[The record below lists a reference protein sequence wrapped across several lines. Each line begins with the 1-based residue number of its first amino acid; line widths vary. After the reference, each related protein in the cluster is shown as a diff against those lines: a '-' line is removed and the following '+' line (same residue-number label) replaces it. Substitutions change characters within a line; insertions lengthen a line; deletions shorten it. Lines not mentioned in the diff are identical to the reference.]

1 MRLATLAAAAGTA
14 AGTAWAQTFTY
25 QGPGGAAN
33 SPTTG
38 VWSAGGNFAGGA
50 APTSGTDW
58 TMSITHTSSAVTGG
72 TGFESENDIA
82 NNFVLSALSLNNTI
96 SNSNVIKGSS
106 IRFSDFTAPAA
117 PAAISLAGTRGF
129 SLDLNMSS
137 TGSLNINQNGSAH
150 LWLKRNLNTAGTVTV
165 GGTGTGMVHFG
176 VHGSAADHLSG
187 MGSLVKN
194 GAGVRLNL
202 AGQSTYS
209 GGTTLNAG
217 GLRLDNSST
226 FTNGALVSGPLGVG
240 SFAISGGYVVTDT
253 QSPPIIHNFTSINGT
268 AQFGSHTGD
277 GAKAVMTFARGVSLT
292 AAASTINVQRHSE
305 VHMRAGV
312 SQPPDVT
319 ASLTK
324 LGFGSLYLNGDS
336 SITGDV
342 VVGAGQMY
350 VGWAPSNA
358 TPAQKQAAKD
368 ATLGAAG
375 APLNSLTINASGWSD
390 QDRVSALQGR
400 GTIWV
405 SKARDSEDPD
415 VRYRTKARSGTTI
428 MPGVRPEDN
437 NLNQVN
443 LPGVLTIHSDLLME
457 PGSIFEVTLN
467 GPNAGDEDDNHSQL
481 RLHGE
486 VLLSG
491 ANLIPELNYI
501 PDEGDVLYIINNID
515 PDDLTIGQFAQGEMI
530 YLTSSVDGLTYPF
543 GISYQA
549 NAAYPGSDLYG
560 KITGGNDVALYSL
573 VPTPGTLALLGLGL
587 LAAARRRR

>member
-1 MRLATLAAAAGTA
+1 MKLAILAAAGTA

-38 VWSAGGNFAGGA
+38 VWSAGANFAGGA

-58 TMSITHTSSAVTGG
+58 TMSITHTSGAVTGG
-72 TGFESENDIA
+72 TGFASENDVA
-82 NNFVLSALSLNNTI
+82 NNFVLSALALNNTI
-96 SNSNVIKGSS
+96 SNDNRIFGSS
-106 IRFSDFTAPAA
+106 IRFSDFTAPAS
-117 PAAISLAGTRGF
+117 PALLSLAGTRDF
-129 SLDLNMSS
+129 KLDLNMSS
-137 TGSLNINQNGSAH
+137 TGRLNINQNGGAN
-150 LWLKRNLNTAGTVTV
+150 LWVKRNLNTAGAVTV
-165 GGTGTGMVHFG
+165 AGTGAGYVHFG
-176 VHGSAADHLSG
+176 VHGSTADHLSG
-187 MGSLVKN
+187 AGSLVKD
-194 GAGVRLNL
+194 GAGVRLGMS
-202 AGQSTYS
+202 GQSTYT

-217 GLRLDNSST
+217 RLRIDNGST
-226 FTNGALVSGPLGVG
+226 FAGGAVVSGPLGVG
-240 SFAISGGYVVTDT
+240 TLTINGGYIVTSAATPPVIHNFAAISGA
-253 QSPPIIHNFTSINGT
+253 

-292 AAASTINVQRHSE
+292 AEASTINVQRHSE

-336 SITGDV
+336 SISGNV

-350 VGWAPSNA
+350 VGWAPDNA

-375 APLNSLTINASGWSD
+375 APLNSLTINPSGWLD

-405 SKARDSEDPD
+405 AKARDSENPD
-415 VRYRTKARSGTTI
+415 VRYRAKITSETTI
-428 MPGVRPEDN
+428 KPGVRPQDN

-443 LPGVLTIHSDLLME
+443 LPGVLTIHADMLME
-457 PGSIFEVTLN
+457 PESIFEVTLN
-467 GPNAGDEDDNHSQL
+467 GSVAGDEDDNHAQL

-486 VLLSG
+486 IMLSG

-501 PDEGDVLYIINNID
+501 PNQDDVLYIINNVN
-515 PDDLTIGQFAQGEMI
+515 PEDLTIGQFAQGEMI
-530 YLTSSVDGLTYPF
+530 YLTSSVDGLSYPF

-549 NAAYPGSDLYG
+549 NADYQGSDLYG